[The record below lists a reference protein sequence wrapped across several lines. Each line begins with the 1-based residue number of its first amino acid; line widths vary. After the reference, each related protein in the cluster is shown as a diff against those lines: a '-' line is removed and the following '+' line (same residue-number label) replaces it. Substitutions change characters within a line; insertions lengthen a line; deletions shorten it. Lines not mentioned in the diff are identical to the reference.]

1 MPDIASAPLSG
12 NMTDVPIALQAVV
25 QSEKLLSVHWSRA
38 YVSLSAVQ
46 LSELFAEAAKH
57 KGCYFF
63 GLTSKS
69 CCSVIRQTFC

>member
-46 LSELFAEAAKH
+46 LLELFAEAANIKA
-57 KGCYFF
+57 
-63 GLTSKS
+63 
-69 CCSVIRQTFC
+69 VIFLDLLPRVAAA